1 MGHFARRSCGIAAL
15 GLSLSLVMSEAAL
28 ADGSWID
35 TLPGA
40 GWNTTGAAV
49 PPARRPVTP
58 TSSARCMEQVRP
70 ASSAADRALE
80 AAGWKLFGPVTSYG
94 STSVVRAMTNA
105 DGMCRP
111 LGYQVFVFVGDDYA
125 GALSP
130 APMDSRTDGAFSEVP
145 WVDGSSVNATFL
157 RYQAEDALCCASRA
171 STVVY
176 AIEQY
181 SGRPVL
187 TAMSAQTA
195 ELAPPPEPPEP
206 PPPIWTSSVGAG
218 LSLNTGNTETT
229 SFNLTFNAV
238 RDPMKKWIFRTDGL
252 YLRSE
257 ENESTPPT
265 NPRSTCARSA
275 RSGSV
280 CSPTATSAICA
291 IASRTSTIW

>member
-1 MGHFARRSCGIAAL
+1 MGQFARRSCAIAAL
-15 GLSLSLVMSEAAL
+15 GLTVSLVTSGAAL

-35 TLPGA
+35 SLPGA
-40 GWNTTGAAV
+40 WNIPGAAV
-49 PPARRPVTP
+49 PPAPP
-58 TSSARCMEQVRP
+58 GNAEQLARCMEQVRP
-70 ASSAADRALE
+70 ASSVADRALE

-111 LGYQVFVFVGDDYA
+111 LGYQVFVFVGDTYA

-187 TAMSAQTA
+187 TAMSAQTT
-195 ELAPPPEPPEP
+195 EL
-206 PPPIWTSSVGAG
+206 
-218 LSLNTGNTETT
+218 
-229 SFNLTFNAV
+229 
-238 RDPMKKWIFRTDGL
+238 
-252 YLRSE
+252 
-257 ENESTPPT
+257 
-265 NPRSTCARSA
+265 
-275 RSGSV
+275 
-280 CSPTATSAICA
+280 
-291 IASRTSTIW
+291 